1 MKVIAN
7 GSFIENFKGLLLGD
21 VSERMVGFVT
31 IALATEMK
39 LAAHHVKYS

>member
-7 GSFIENFKGLLLGD
+7 GSFIENLKGLLLAD

-31 IALATEMK
+31 IVLATEMQ

>member
-7 GSFIENFKGLLLGD
+7 GSFIDNLKGLLLRD
-21 VSERMVGFVT
+21 VSDRMIGFVT

-39 LAAHHVKYS
+39 LAAHHV

>member
-7 GSFIENFKGLLLGD
+7 GSFIENLKGLLLGD
-21 VSERMVGFVT
+21 VSDRMVGFVT

-39 LAAHHVKYS
+39 LAVHHV